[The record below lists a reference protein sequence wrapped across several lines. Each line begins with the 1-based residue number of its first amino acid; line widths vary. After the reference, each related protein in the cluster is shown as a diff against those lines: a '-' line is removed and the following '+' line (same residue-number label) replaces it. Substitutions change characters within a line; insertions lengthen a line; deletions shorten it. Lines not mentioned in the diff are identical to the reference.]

1 MTADT
6 SVKDISVN
14 ELSESSTLKPSG
26 DQSESLVSRSRMGNM
41 TLLLPKTGLS
51 KQDQLS
57 ALNALVE
64 DCLQS
69 WETHIIVDFV
79 NVGIVTSLTLNTL
92 LDLQKRLS
100 KSGGWLK
107 VTNTKETVNEVFHL
121 TDVDIHIET
130 MDNRDSRKSRQLD
143 ADKKQPGSLRIGDLL
158 LQRGLLSA
166 SRLEEA
172 ILLQKK
178 SHQRLGQII
187 VSKGW
192 VSEEVFLR
200 TLSEQLAM
208 PYVVLRQGLYDPQV
222 FESLDREVLNRI
234 KMVPMF
240 LVRGELTLATSD
252 PQAMASFSELEEK
265 LNCKVKP
272 VLARS
277 GDIVRT
283 IADAS
288 SDNIYDAELLVGIDD
303 DFEFIEGRQND
314 DYTGIDD
321 MAGGSPV
328 INMVNSIIQR
338 AVHDRASDI
347 HIEPAN
353 GKSRVRFRIDGLLY
367 EVMTPRI
374 ELHPALVSR
383 LKVMANLDIAE
394 RRMPQDGRIQVFT
407 SGRSVDLRFSSLPGL
422 YGEKVVL
429 RVLDKNQSILNID
442 KLGMHDNNMQTFKR
456 LLDRSYGLIL
466 VTGPTGSGKTTSLY
480 SGINYISSVEKNIVT
495 IEDPVEYQLDLV
507 NQNPVKDNI
516 GLSFAKILKH
526 VLRQDPDIVMVGE
539 IRERET
545 AEIAVQAAL
554 TGHLVLSTLH
564 TNDSIG
570 AVTRM
575 IDMGVEPYLLSSALI
590 GVAAQRLVRSI
601 CPDCKTEYLASPEI
615 IERYHWQDLGAVK
628 LSKGR
633 GCSECYDSGFK
644 GRLGIHEIIETSPEL
659 QRLII
664 SNASRDELSG
674 YLQKASIQTLYSDG
688 MERVLEGKTTIE
700 EIWRVVNS

>member
-1 MTADT
+1 MSEA
-6 SVKDISVN
+6 VAA
-14 ELSESSTLKPSG
+14 ELESTNSA
-26 DQSESLVSRSRMGNM
+26 QVSKSQMGNM
-41 TLLLPKTGLS
+41 THLLPRAGLCAE
-51 KQDQLS
+51 DQL
-57 ALNALVE
+57 
-64 DCLQS
+64 DCLTGMVDECLKN
-69 WETHIIVDFV
+69 WEVNIIVDLV
-79 NVGIVTSLTLNTL
+79 NVQIVTSSTLNTL
-92 LDLQKRLS
+92 LDLQKKLS
-100 KSGGWLK
+100 RSGGWLK
-107 VTNTKETVNEVFHL
+107 VTNAKSVICEVFHI
-121 TDVDIHIET
+121 TDVDSYIENV
-130 MDNRDSRKSRQLD
+130 DNRDDDNRAKYEALESQ
-143 ADKKQPGSLRIGDLL
+143 GENFRIGDLML
-158 LQRGLLSA
+158 KKGLLSEQK
-166 SRLEEA
+166 LEEA
-172 ILLQKK
+172 IILQKK
-178 SHQRLGQII
+178 TRQRIGQII

-192 VSEEVFLR
+192 VSEEIFLKA
-200 TLSEQLAM
+200 LSEQLAM
-208 PYVVLRQGLYDPQV
+208 PYVVLRQGLYDPEV
-222 FESLDREVLNRI
+222 FESIDREVI
-234 KMVPMF
+234 KRLKMIPMF

-252 PQAMASFSELEEK
+252 PQAMASFGEIEEK

-277 GDIVRT
+277 SDIVKT
-283 IADAS
+283 LADAS
-288 SDNIYDAELLVGIDD
+288 SDNIYDAEMLEGIAD
-303 DFEFIEGRQND
+303 DFEVIEGHETD
-314 DYTGIDD
+314 DYAGIDD

-338 AVHDRASDI
+338 AVHDKASDI
-347 HIEPAN
+347 HIEPAQA
-353 GKSRVRFRIDGLLY
+353 KSRVRFRIDGLLY
-367 EVMTPRI
+367 EVMTPRL

-394 RRMPQDGRIQVFT
+394 RRMPQDGRIQVHT
-407 SGRSVDLRFSSLPGL
+407 GGRSVDLRFSSLPGL

-429 RVLDKNQSILNID
+429 RVLDKNQSILNIE
-442 KLGMHDNNMQTFKR
+442 KLGMQTGNMASYKR

-480 SGINYISSVEKNIVT
+480 SGINYLSSVEKNIVT

-507 NQNPVKDNI
+507 NQNPVKENI
-516 GLSFAKILKH
+516 GLSFAKMLKH
-526 VLRQDPDIVMVGE
+526 VLRQDPDVVMVGE

-601 CPDCKTEYLASPEI
+601 CPTCKTDYLASPEL
-615 IERYHWQDLGAVK
+615 IERYGWEDKESVR

-633 GCSECYDSGFK
+633 GCSECYDSGYK
-644 GRLGIHEIIETSPEL
+644 GRLGIHEIIETSPQL

-664 SNASRDELSG
+664 SNASRDELSA
-674 YLQKASIQTLYSDG
+674 YMDQDNIETLFDDG
-688 MERVLEGKTTIE
+688 IKRALEGRTTIE